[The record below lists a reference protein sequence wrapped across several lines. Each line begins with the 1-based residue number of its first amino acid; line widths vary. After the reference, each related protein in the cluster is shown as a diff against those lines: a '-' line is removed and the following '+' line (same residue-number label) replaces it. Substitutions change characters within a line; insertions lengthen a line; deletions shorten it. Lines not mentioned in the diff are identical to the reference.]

1 MLIRFRALKFSDF
14 PPIGNLASRDTFFF
28 GLQLR
33 SLTPNKGFI
42 MTKATSVHKPSIPVR
57 TVAHVY
63 SNTAKAGKGQV
74 PKGSFAAGVAKLATQ
89 HKPQAPKPGFTTA
102 KPAPVTN
109 LPSRYAPSLKCIQT
123 PQNLE
128 KGKYPE
134 AALRPKSPASLLSI
148 SRKHPKAG
156 KHNTRGFCLGPISIK
171 ALQWPKNSRFP
182 RSRQPGSWSM
192 RFVSVAAWCQ
202 QTTKTRSTTN

>member
-1 MLIRFRALKFSDF
+1 MLIRFRAPKFSDF

-33 SLTPNKGFI
+33 SLTPKKGFI

-102 KPAPVTN
+102 KPASGRKPSIPVSTVAQVY
-109 LPSRYAPSLKCIQT
+109 SDTAKSG
-123 PQNLE
+123 
-128 KGKYPE
+128 KGQVPRGSF
-134 AALRPKSPASLLSI
+134 AAEVASLATQH
-148 SRKHPKAG
+148 KPQAPKG
-156 KHNTRGFCLGPISIK
+156 R
-171 ALQWPKNSRFP
+171 
-182 RSRQPGSWSM
+182 
-192 RFVSVAAWCQ
+192 
-202 QTTKTRSTTN
+202 